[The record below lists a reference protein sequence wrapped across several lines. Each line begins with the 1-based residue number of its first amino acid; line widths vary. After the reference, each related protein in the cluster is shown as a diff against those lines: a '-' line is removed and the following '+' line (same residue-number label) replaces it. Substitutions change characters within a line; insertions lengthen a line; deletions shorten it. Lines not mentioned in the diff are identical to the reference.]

1 MNKSKN
7 ISKNTCIKEDDVND
21 KSIVSKKI
29 KLLKKIK
36 MI

>member
-7 ISKNTCIKEDDVND
+7 TRIKEDDVND